1 MMRITI
7 NQTQCG
13 FVIKDGCYQKMIFAG
28 KYWFPACLGYRVIVE
43 EMKGKVE
50 FNEVPLKV
58 LREDPAFSSRVTP
71 VAVLEGHLGVL
82 YYNGVVDSVV
92 TDRDTAYWNVWEPC
106 ELRLIDMRTSVMDR
120 NVEKNL
126 LSYISKDYYKKI
138 EILPGETGLLYQ
150 NNILAEELEPGTY
163 YYWLYSNDIL
173 CRVVDLKAK
182 ELEIGG
188 QEILTADRVGI
199 RLNITCTY
207 RIADAKRMVETLK
220 GVDNLL
226 HTRIQLVVREY
237 VGRYRLDEILEQKET
252 IAGFL
257 YERVREEQEQY
268 CVEVLTIGIK
278 DIILPGEIRDIMNT
292 VLIAE
297 KRAQANVI
305 TRREE
310 VASTRSL
317 LNTAKLMDENK
328 TLYKLKELE
337 CLERICTQVGNISV
351 AGSGTLL
358 QQMKELLGA
367 GKE

>member
-1 MMRITI
+1 MRII
-7 NQTQCG
+7 VNQSQCG
-13 FVIKDGCYQKMIFAG
+13 FVIKNGCYQKMVFAG
-28 KYWFPACLGYRVIVE
+28 THYFPSCLGYRVVAE
-43 EMKGKVE
+43 EMRGRVE
-50 FNEVPLKV
+50 FKDIPLKI
-58 LREDPAFSSRVTP
+58 LKEDPAFVSRITYIEVP
-71 VAVLEGHLGVL
+71 EGYLGVV
-82 YYNGVVDSVV
+82 YVNQVSTAVI
-92 TDRDTAYWNVWEPC
+92 TDREAAYWNVWEPC
-106 ELRLIDMRTSVMDR
+106 EIRLIDMREPAMGQS
-120 NVEKNL
+120 VEKNL
-126 LSYISKDYYKKI
+126 LRLVPQQYYKKI

-150 NNILAEELEPGTY
+150 NNILTEELGPGTH
-163 YYWLYSNDIL
+163 YYWLYAKDIL
-173 CRVVDLKAK
+173 CRIVDLKQK

-199 RLNITCTY
+199 RLNLTCTY
-207 RIADAKRMVETLK
+207 RIADARRLVETIK
-220 GVDNLL
+220 GLENQLY
-226 HTRIQLVVREY
+226 TRIQLIAREY
-237 VGRYRLDEILEQKET
+237 VGRCRLDEILEQKEA

-257 YERVREEQEQY
+257 AERMKEEQERY
-268 CVEVLTIGIK
+268 CAEILTIGIK

-297 KRAQANVI
+297 KKAQANVI

-358 QQMKELLGA
+358 QQLKEILGT
-367 GKE
+367 